1 MSRLRR
7 RVSSA
12 LLLGIILAGCSA
24 RKDIRVPISDLRKSL
39 SSNAPEANFQLGATT
54 WRLVRIPPGEFIMGS
69 PPNEPGRA
77 DWEVPARRVRITRAF
92 YLGKFEVTQAQY
104 REVMDTNPSQDLG
117 DDLPVDDITYADAL
131 KFCDRLSGI
140 VGVKVTLPTEAQWEY
155 ACRAATTTPYY
166 SGATEKDLGRI
177 AWYAENSRGKP
188 HPGGQK
194 EPNAWGLYD
203 MLGNVSEPCID
214 YILSFDKLSSND
226 PEGKRFQTY
235 GALRGGAWMDTAE
248 RTRAAYRVRTRDMLA
263 GMGIRIAINPD

>member
-12 LLLGIILAGCSA
+12 LVLGIILTGCST

-39 SSNAPEANFQLGATT
+39 SSNAPEVNFQLGTTT
-54 WRLVRIPPGEFIMGS
+54 WHLVRIPPGEFIMGS

-77 DWEVPARRVRITRAF
+77 EWEVPARRVRITRAF
-92 YLGKFEVTQAQY
+92 YLGKFEVTQAQF
-104 REVMDTNPSQDLG
+104 RKVMDTNPSQHLG
-117 DDLPVDDITYADAL
+117 EDLPVDDVNFADAL
-131 KFCDRLSGI
+131 KFCERLSAT
-140 VGVKVTLPTEAQWEY
+140 VGVTVTLPTEAQWEY
-155 ACRAATTTPYY
+155 ACRAGTTTPYY
-166 SGATEKDLGRI
+166 SGATEQDLGRI
-177 AWYAENSRGKP
+177 AWYARNSQEKT
-188 HPGGQK
+188 HPGGGK

-203 MLGNVSEPCID
+203 MLGNVAEPCID

-226 PEGKRFQTY
+226 PEGKRSQAY

-248 RTRAAYRVRTRDMLA
+248 RSRAAYRVRTRDMLA